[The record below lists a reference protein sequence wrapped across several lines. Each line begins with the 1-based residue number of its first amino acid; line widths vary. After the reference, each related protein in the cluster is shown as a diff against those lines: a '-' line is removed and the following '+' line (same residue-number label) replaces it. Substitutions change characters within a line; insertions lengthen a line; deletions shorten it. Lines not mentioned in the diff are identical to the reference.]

1 MSSRG
6 GSRQGGVE
14 DEGGG
19 SHGGGNRSSDEEF
32 LAFYGD
38 ERSGEDNILEEVRNE
53 GGSCEKEK
61 QVRGKRSCG
70 PQRGSARAGISVE
83 ELLGTESIPSMSE
96 SEIVASKR
104 LFSELSGS
112 DTEEIGVGSD
122 RTVKAQ
128 TAKRGKTRG
137 STSRLSA
144 ARQELRERT
153 KEAKEADFIASLE
166 KRSFRKEVTVLD
178 NPTPPGPLDLDVEVM
193 GPEDLLRAGE
203 SNLQEILAIA
213 NKSTNLKGGYAN
225 KIKRATS
232 TLRVVLDALGART
245 EAEETRR
252 LKADNNRLQRE
263 LANLREE
270 VRAYKREFE
279 ESRTEAVKAKSSPMS
294 SEQLGILERNIARL
308 VGSLVDRRLAGL
320 EERLP
325 PLAPIRPPL
334 AADKKRAA
342 QAQEKREV
350 SLAPVASQARDASPV
365 MPSNVTRRV
374 VREDF
379 PALPVR
385 PEVRSAPAPAKP
397 KKSKAKGSKK
407 SNSGEPMDAGPSSS
421 SESAVAAASASKEA
435 PTTTATA
442 SEQPAAGWTEVVRRK
457 APKKKA
463 PEPVK
468 PAVKKPKVVM
478 PRSTAVVVKLKP
490 EAVSSGVTYSS
501 VLQKAELSINLDD
514 LGIGP
519 LRIRQAATGARVIE
533 IPGST
538 SHDKADTLAARLSEV
553 LAGEVDV
560 SRPVKCADFKITG
573 LSDAATA
580 ESVKSAVA
588 REGGCSP
595 AQIWVGE
602 IQRGLVG
609 TGFARM
615 SCPVTAAK
623 KLVSLGSIAVGWSK
637 VTLHLVNACPKHCFR
652 CLGLGH
658 FAALCPPSMKDR
670 SNLCYRC
677 GQPGHNASGCQV
689 TKLKCAVCSDAGR
702 PAEHV
707 MGGRSCNPPPVRGKL
722 PNTPR
727 GVASPEAQMS
737 E

>member
-1 MSSRG
+1 MPKG
-6 GSRQGGVE
+6 GGRMQGEVQ

-19 SHGGGNRSSDEEF
+19 SDGGGNRDSDEEI

-38 ERSGEDNILEEVRNE
+38 ARSGNENILEEVRNE
-53 GGSCEKEK
+53 KGVLRKDGQDGGKK
-61 QVRGKRSCG
+61 GCG
-70 PQRGSARAGISVE
+70 PSRGSARAGISIE

-137 STSRLSA
+137 STSRISA

-153 KEAKEADFIASLE
+153 KEAKEADFLASLE
-166 KRSFRKEVTVLD
+166 KKSFRKEVTVLD

-279 ESRTEAVKAKSSPMS
+279 ESRTEAAKAKSSPMS
-294 SEQLGILERNIARL
+294 SEQLGILEKNIARL

-342 QAQEKREV
+342 QAQEKRAV
-350 SLAPVASQARDASPV
+350 NPVPVASQARDASPV
-365 MPSNVTRRV
+365 MPLTATRRV
-374 VREDF
+374 VLEDF

-397 KKSKAKGSKK
+397 KKGKAKGSKK
-407 SNSGEPMDAGPSSS
+407 SKSGEPMDASPSAL
-421 SESAVAAASASKEA
+421 SESAVASAGVSKETPA
-435 PTTTATA
+435 AKA
-442 SEQPAAGWTEVVRRK
+442 SEQPAAVWTEVVRRK

-463 PEPVK
+463 PEPIK
-468 PAVKKPKVVM
+468 PAAKKPKVVM

-490 EAVSSGVTYSS
+490 EAVSNGLTYSS
-501 VLQKAELSINLDD
+501 VLQKAELSINLGD

-533 IPGST
+533 IPGSN

-553 LAGEVDV
+553 LANEVDV

-580 ESVKSAVA
+580 ESVKTAIA

-637 VTLHLVNACPKHCFR
+637 VSLHLVNACPKHCFR
-652 CLGLGH
+652 CLG
-658 FAALCPPSMKDR
+658 
-670 SNLCYRC
+670 
-677 GQPGHNASGCQV
+677 
-689 TKLKCAVCSDAGR
+689 
-702 PAEHV
+702 
-707 MGGRSCNPPPVRGKL
+707 
-722 PNTPR
+722 